1 MLILKIIFGLIVTL
15 PILLLA
21 EYLFEQTV
29 DDALIGTYQR
39 REVLSLRDLSRIER
53 KRDGITRK
61 NRIYN
66 RRLEARQNE
75 KRIFYYIRR
84 T

>member
-29 DDALIGTYQR
+29 DDALVGTYQKKRVPFLKRFIPHRKKKR
-39 REVLSLRDLSRIER
+39 RDNKEEQDI
-53 KRDGITRK
+53 
-61 NRIYN
+61 
-66 RRLEARQNE
+66 Q
-75 KRIFYYIRR
+75 
-84 T
+84 